1 LRDFLPQFLAS
12 LELVLYSARHTFG
25 TEFMA
30 ASKDLKLTMRTMG
43 QVDVKTAMRYQHPE
57 TGQVS
62 DIMNARNAQRKSATI
77 DQDGHTFGHSDLPMQ

>member
-1 LRDFLPQFLAS
+1 MERAVPL
-12 LELVLYSARHTFG
+12 

-43 QVDVKTAMRYQHPE
+43 QVDVKIAMHYQHPE

-62 DIMNARNAQRKSATI
+62 DIMNARNAQK
-77 DQDGHTFGHSDLPMQ
+77 HTPLW